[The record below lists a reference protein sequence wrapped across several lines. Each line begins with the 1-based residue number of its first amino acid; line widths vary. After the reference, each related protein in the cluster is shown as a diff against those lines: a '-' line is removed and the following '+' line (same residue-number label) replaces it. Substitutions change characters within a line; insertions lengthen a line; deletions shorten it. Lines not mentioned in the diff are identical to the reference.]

1 MQFVFFRFAWC
12 GCGFA
17 SLNEIDLF
25 ICHEFTWFLNSCD
38 IFLTFFSVRLVNGFG
53 VSVKDF
59 LKTLKVVVEFELII
73 KVSQV
78 RMTFGTCVVAIVFN
92 QTFPLCNI

>member
-1 MQFVFFRFAWC
+1 MNEEASSFAKSSRGFVTVATSFWQ
-12 GCGFA
+12 
-17 SLNEIDLF
+17 
-25 ICHEFTWFLNSCD
+25 
-38 IFLTFFSVRLVNGFG
+38 FFSVRLVNGFG

>member
-1 MQFVFFRFAWC
+1 MNEEASSFAKSSRGSVTVATYFWHFVRK
-12 GCGFA
+12 
-17 SLNEIDLF
+17 N
-25 ICHEFTWFLNSCD
+25 
-38 IFLTFFSVRLVNGFG
+38 FSWGKANGFG
-53 VSVKDF
+53 VSLKDF